1 MDSVTA
7 MGPKINGNN
16 IAELVKLEV
25 EKTVNTQKNELLE
38 MKNMFEEQLDRAHE
52 LLLGAMARITCLEN
66 EINKYHQNTYKHSTS
81 SSSSLPK
88 GRVPSSQLCRHWLRN
103 RCTWRENCNFRHG
116 GDGSVNSSANSAFQL
131 SASSSYQA
139 EEMKA
144 NIMKADNM
152 LVEIDNNYDD
162 KIKVSEV
169 DQVKLP
175 NFDQLLLPP
184 KHPGCS
190 KSETKSRSSLSKPA
204 VPTIGHIVHN
214 RFVSSGDHSKSNK
227 TATPLKSPQK
237 QEDWP
242 KAMLAKVNALEA
254 RYSDSFT
261 PKMGDDGITHS
272 GKVMIPKIDFSK
284 VKPHLHRNLPKP
296 GLYSVHSCSQDP
308 DFYHKATEYTN
319 YDRGRWP
326 KFQCTSPFGLKAAFE
341 TNLGLVAVPEEPIGG
356 YIYKSGGGDSTIWQ
370 LFADAI
376 YI

>member
-1 MDSVTA
+1 
-7 MGPKINGNN
+7 MGPKINGGS

-25 EKTVNTQKNELLE
+25 QMTVNDQKNELLE
-38 MKNMFEEQLDRAHE
+38 MKNRLEAQLDRSHE
-52 LLLGAMARITCLEN
+52 LLLGALARITCLES
-66 EINKYHQNTYKHSTS
+66 EISKYHQNTYKPSTS

-214 RFVSSGDHSKSNK
+214 RFVSSGGNPKKIK
-227 TATPLKSPQK
+227 TAPLPESPQK
-237 QEDWP
+237 ELMWQ
-242 KAMLAKVNALEA
+242 KKVLDKVEALEV
-254 RYSDSFT
+254 RYSEKYQPRMDEE
-261 PKMGDDGITHS
+261 GIIHS
-272 GKVMIPKIDFSK
+272 GSVLVPRIDFQK
-284 VKPHLHRNLPKP
+284 VKPHLQRNLPKP
-296 GLYSVHSCSQDP
+296 EAFPVHGCSP
-308 DFYHKATEYTN
+308 DSNFYEDAHILHEGRYEKA
-319 YDRGRWP
+319 
-326 KFQCTSPFGLKAAFE
+326 KFNLASPFGTKAGFE
-341 TNLGLVAVPEEPIGG
+341 TNHGIVSIPDTPLHG
-356 YIYKSGGGDSTIWQ
+356 YIYAGGYGNNTRWQ
-370 LFADAI
+370 LFAEAVFI
-376 YI
+376 